1 MLLLTVVT
9 FDVWKCVD
17 QNDQR
22 NSNLEKSYK
31 CVDTCHLSTGGS
43 CQCKKQTNKKK
54 TKHTKCGIVFYL
66 WFTLLHRSFI
76 LLLKTRKLCY
86 EENTGFCLLN

>member
-1 MLLLTVVT
+1 MYGE
-9 FDVWKCVD
+9 CGVD

-31 CVDTCHLSTGGS
+31 RVDTCHLSTGGS

-54 TKHTKCGIVFYL
+54 NQTYKMWYSFLPVVYSVAPF
-66 WFTLLHRSFI
+66 LHI
-76 LLLKTRKLCY
+76 TVKNQEIML
-86 EENTGFCLLN
+86 